1 MKKTPSIFL
10 LATALLGGCKSPGEK
25 SAKTGVVEAAPAQY
39 SDPPPFDAGLSVE
52 QAYAAIP
59 HHRTVWVESQSVVP
73 AEEKAYLKAMFQ
85 VLDQAIAVRVASLQ
99 NFANGQFDSVD
110 TDAEFEMLI
119 KYVREMAAPRK
130 LAAYDKDIL
139 DGLTGERQFFHEWK
153 TARGSFPY
161 AQQIQNHPRVQSA
174 SAALKA
180 AYAELMAKYPN
191 ENATNKEA
199 FFDYHC
205 ALDFL

>member
-1 MKKTPSIFL
+1 M
-10 LATALLGGCKSPGEK
+10 
-25 SAKTGVVEAAPAQY
+25 
-39 SDPPPFDAGLSVE
+39 
-52 QAYAAIP
+52 
-59 HHRTVWVESQSVVP
+59 
-73 AEEKAYLKAMFQ
+73 
-85 VLDQAIAVRVASLQ
+85 
-99 NFANGQFDSVD
+99 GQFDSVD

-180 AYAELMAKYPN
+180 AYAG
-191 ENATNKEA
+191 
-199 FFDYHC
+199 
-205 ALDFL
+205 